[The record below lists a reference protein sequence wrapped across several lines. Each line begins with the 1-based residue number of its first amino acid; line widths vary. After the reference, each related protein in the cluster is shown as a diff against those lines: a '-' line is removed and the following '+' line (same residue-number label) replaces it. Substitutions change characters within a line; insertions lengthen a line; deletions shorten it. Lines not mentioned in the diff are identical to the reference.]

1 MKRKLKMELNRLGKV
16 LKKARRMLRIKL
28 VNKSRKLVKRLKIDL
43 LKYLSLTIS
52 IILDI
57 KY

>member
-28 VNKSRKLVKRLKIDL
+28 VNKSRKLVKKLKIDL